1 MFSQI
6 IAAISSI
13 SSHMDRVERHTQS
26 AAANLAQARAEAQVY
41 GMERRR
47 NIRERVRSF
56 RDAREMVDGNGH
68 PEMHDTSRVWQGGLS
83 RGAPGPESA
92 LNDDRT

>member
-1 MFSQI
+1 M
-6 IAAISSI
+6 SSV

-47 NIRERVRSF
+47 KIRERVRSF
-56 RDAREMVDGNGH
+56 HDAGETVDGSGH

-83 RGAPGPESA
+83 RGEAGPENA
-92 LNDDRT
+92 LNDERT